1 LFRLIEFSAGKTAS
15 NPLPFHES
23 YFYALEAVPM
33 IFAILLFNV
42 THPGTILFGQDSEV
56 PSLRQ
61 TFRERG
67 RRKEFIL
74 LETTKV
80 LRG

>member
-1 LFRLIEFSAGKTAS
+1 
-15 NPLPFHES
+15 
-23 YFYALEAVPM
+23 M

-42 THPGTILFGQDSEV
+42 THPGTILFGQDSDV

-67 RRKEFIL
+67 RKEFIL

>member
-1 LFRLIEFSAGKTAS
+1 M
-15 NPLPFHES
+15 
-23 YFYALEAVPM
+23 V
-33 IFAILLFNV
+33 FAILLFNI
-42 THPGTILFGQDSEV
+42 THPGTVLFGQDSEV